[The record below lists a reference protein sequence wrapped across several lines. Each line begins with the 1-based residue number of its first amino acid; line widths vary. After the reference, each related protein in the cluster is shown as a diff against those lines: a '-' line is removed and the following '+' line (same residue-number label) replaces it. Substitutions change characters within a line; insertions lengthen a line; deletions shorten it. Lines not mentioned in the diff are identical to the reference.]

1 MYGAFMIGPSAL
13 DLGALRSLIAVH
25 QHGSVVAAAHALGYT
40 PSAVSQQVKR
50 LERQQ
55 GRPLLERVGR
65 GVVLTDVGR
74 LLVERG
80 GRVLDELET
89 LADLGRDADLPQG
102 SFHLATFATADRGL
116 VAPALGVL
124 AGTAPRLRVT
134 VSEHDP
140 RDVVLQ
146 VARGAADAGLVHDW
160 ESVHLELPPGV
171 EQEQLLVDRADL
183 VVHRNHPLAAR
194 PSVTPRDLVQEE
206 WVCTPAGTLCHD
218 WLVTMF
224 ARHALRP
231 ELRFIDNEY
240 ASHLALA
247 AAGVAVALVPR
258 LGRGPLPAEVVTVPV
273 VDPVPERR
281 VGLVWR
287 RATTGSPARRA
298 VRDALADVVAQHRPA
313 DPR

>member
-1 MYGAFMIGPSAL
+1 MYGSCMIDLSAL
-13 DLGALRSLIAVH
+13 RALLAVH

-74 LLVERG
+74 LLAERG
-80 GRVLDELET
+80 SAVLDELES
-89 LADLGRDADLPQG
+89 LSHLGHDTDRPQG
-102 SFHLATFATADRGL
+102 PFHLATFATADRGL
-116 VAPALGVL
+116 VAPALGL
-124 AGTAPRLRVT
+124 LSRGAPELRVT
-134 VSEHDP
+134 VSEADP
-140 RDVVLQ
+140 RDVALQ
-146 VARGAADAGLVHDW
+146 VARGTADAGLVHDW
-160 ESVHLELPPGV
+160 ESVHLDVPPGV
-171 EQEQLLVDRADL
+171 DSEELLVDRADL
-183 VVHRNHPLAAR
+183 VVHRDHPLATRA
-194 PSVTPRDLVQEE
+194 SVTPRDLVQAE

-218 WLVTMF
+218 WLVAMF

-231 ELRFIDNEY
+231 DLRFIDNEY

-281 VGLVWR
+281 VALLWR
-287 RATTGSPARRA
+287 RATTGNPGRRA
-298 VRDALADVVAQHRPA
+298 VRDALVEVVG
-313 DPR
+313 

>member
-1 MYGAFMIGPSAL
+1 MYVACMVQPSTP

-74 LLVERG
+74 LLADRG
-80 GRVLDELET
+80 SRVIDELET
-89 LADLGRDADLPQG
+89 LAHLGHDTDRPQG

-116 VAPALGVL
+116 VAPALAAL
-124 AGTAPRLRVT
+124 ARDAPELRVT
-134 VSEHDP
+134 VSEDDP
-140 RDVVLQ
+140 REIVLQ
-146 VARGAADAGLVHDW
+146 VARGTADAGVVHDW

-171 EQEQLLVDRADL
+171 DEEQLLVDRADL
-183 VVHRNHPLAAR
+183 VVHRDHPLATR
-194 PSVTPRDLVQEE
+194 TSVTPRDLVQEE

-231 ELRFIDNEY
+231 DLRFIDNEY

-281 VGLVWR
+281 VSLLWR
-287 RATTGSPARRA
+287 RARTGTPALRA
-298 VRDALADVVAQHRPA
+298 VRDALVGVV
-313 DPR
+313 D

>member
-1 MYGAFMIGPSAL
+1 MYVSCMI
-13 DLGALRSLIAVH
+13 DLSALRSLLAVH

-74 LLVERG
+74 LLAERG
-80 GRVLDELET
+80 AGVLDELET
-89 LADLGRDADLPQG
+89 LSHLGHDVDRPQG
-102 SFHLATFATADRGL
+102 SFHVATFTTAHRGL
-116 VAPALGVL
+116 LAPALAAL
-124 AGTAPRLRVT
+124 EASAPQLRVT
-134 VSEHDP
+134 VTEADP

-146 VARGAADAGLVHDW
+146 VARGAADAGIVHDW
-160 ESVHLELPPGV
+160 ESVHLDVPPGV
-171 EQEQLLVDRADL
+171 EQEHLLLDRADL
-183 VVHRNHPLAAR
+183 VVHRGHALADR
-194 PSVTPRDLVQEE
+194 ETVTPRDLVRER

-218 WLVTMF
+218 WLLVMF
-224 ARHALRP
+224 ARHGLRP
-231 ELRFIDNEY
+231 DLRFTDNEY
-240 ASHLALA
+240 ASHVALA

-258 LGRGPLPAEVVTVPV
+258 LGRGPLPDDVVCVPV

-287 RATTGSPARRA
+287 RATTGNPARRA
-298 VRDALADVVAQHRPA
+298 LRDALVAA
-313 DPR
+313 IS

>member
-1 MYGAFMIGPSAL
+1 MYGAFMIDPSAL

-80 GRVLDELET
+80 SRVLDELET
-89 LADLGRDADLPQG
+89 LAHLGHDADVPQG

-124 AGTAPRLRVT
+124 ARTAPALRVT

-160 ESVHLELPPGV
+160 ESVHLDVPPGV
-171 EQEQLLVDRADL
+171 ESEQLLVDRADL
-183 VVHRNHPLAAR
+183 VVHRDHPLATRA
-194 PSVTPRDLVQEE
+194 SVTPRDLVQEE

-218 WLVTMF
+218 WLITMF

-281 VGLVWR
+281 VALVWR
-287 RATTGSPARRA
+287 AATTGNPARRA
-298 VRDALADVVAQHRPA
+298 VRDALADVVG
-313 DPR
+313 